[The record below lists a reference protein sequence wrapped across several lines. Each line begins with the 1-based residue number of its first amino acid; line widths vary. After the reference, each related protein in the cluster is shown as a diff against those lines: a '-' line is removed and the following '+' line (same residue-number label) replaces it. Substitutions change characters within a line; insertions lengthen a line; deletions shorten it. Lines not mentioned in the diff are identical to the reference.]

1 MVINVQKEIIMKKTY
16 INPTMTVVKL
26 KQRSNL
32 LLNTSIQVGGSYD
45 GSATIQAHGFDDDD
59 IDFDE

>member
-16 INPTMTVVKL
+16 INPTMKVVEL
-26 KQRSNL
+26 KQRSH
-32 LLNTSIQVGGSYD
+32 LLNTSLQLNGSYNGTD
-45 GSATIQAHGFDDDD
+45 AIQARGFDDD

>member
-16 INPTMTVVKL
+16 INPTMKVVKL

-32 LLNTSIQVGGSYD
+32 LLNTSIQVGDSYNGS
-45 GSATIQAHGFDDDD
+45 SEIQARGFDDFE
-59 IDFDE
+59 DFDD

>member
-26 KQRSNL
+26 KQRPNL
-32 LLNTSIQVGGSYD
+32 LSGSPKLGGTYSGGTVLSREMD
-45 GSATIQAHGFDDDD
+45 DFD
-59 IDFDE
+59 DFDE